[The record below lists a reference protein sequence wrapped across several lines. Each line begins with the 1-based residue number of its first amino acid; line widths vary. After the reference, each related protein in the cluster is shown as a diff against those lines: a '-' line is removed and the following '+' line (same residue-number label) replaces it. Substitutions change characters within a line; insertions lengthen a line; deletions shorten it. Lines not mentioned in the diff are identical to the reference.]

1 MNEIDS
7 SEFGL
12 GMQVGENA
20 EQHTDTQPVD
30 ASSISM
36 TELIMKKSK
45 SNAEYRKYSELA
57 SMLTLAYYKRL
68 GSIAN
73 AMSIVYSLVNEA
85 TDVNQLA
92 QHYNML
98 LKDESNSKE
107 KGTEQARAK
116 IANTLINDYRKKF
129 GDKKADAYNT
139 LVLQSWIGKVE
150 NLHDLVILMDNILTI
165 REKLGNS
172 WDYELHVIPMFIDR
186 AYTSEI
192 LADFSTSTTNL
203 VIGLSR
209 KLKDNYLAVMT
220 SVKILEFSNSPKTVK
235 KYIRDMIN
243 ENRKEIAQLNN
254 ELAAIS
260 MNRLSR
266 MSKIM
271 RIREINSRI
280 ARLNANIEEMMNGID
295 PKELML
301 ESTKR

>member
-1 MNEIDS
+1 MDELDS
-7 SEFGL
+7 TEYDL
-12 GMQVGENA
+12 GVPVGEETEQQTQAQSKNA
-20 EQHTDTQPVD
+20 TS
-30 ASSISM
+30 ANLA
-36 TELIMKKSK
+36 ELIIRKSK
-45 SNAEYRKYSELA
+45 SKAEYRKYSELA
-57 SMLTLAYYKRL
+57 SMLTLTYYKRM
-68 GSIAN
+68 GSMDN
-73 AMSIVYSLVNEA
+73 AMGIVYSLVNDA
-85 TDVNQLA
+85 ADVNQLM
-92 QHYNML
+92 QHYNTL

-107 KGTEQARAK
+107 QSTEQARSK
-116 IANTLINDYRKKF
+116 IANTLVNDYRKKF
-129 GDKKADAYNT
+129 GDRRADAYNT

-192 LADFSTSTTNL
+192 LADFSNSTTNL

-220 SVKILEFSNSPKTVK
+220 AVKILEFSDSPKTVK

-243 ENRKEIAQLNN
+243 DDRKQIAQLNN
-254 ELAAIS
+254 ELAAMSMSSIS
-260 MNRLSR
+260 RITN
-266 MSKIM
+266 IM
-271 RIREINSRI
+271 RAREINAKI
-280 ARLNANIEEMMNGID
+280 ARLNANIDEMMNGID